1 MVEKILGKGKV
12 VEKVENEV
20 DNIIINSMDGENIEE
35 SGNGEEKM
43 VGLIGCE
50 FWRIN
55 GNENRML
62 MKKRKEIG
70 IEENMMKLVR
80 R

>member
-50 FWRIN
+50 F
-55 GNENRML
+55 
-62 MKKRKEIG
+62 
-70 IEENMMKLVR
+70 
-80 R
+80 